1 MNCNVPLK
9 KLKETARLEKLIK
22 QNAPEEKILKQSQKL
37 DRYVLIQYKQMNK
50 YNNKQQKKLVGSL
63 LSSFL
68 IFLHRYIIT
77 R

>member
-1 MNCNVPLK
+1 MNCKIPLK

-50 YNNKQQKKLVGSL
+50 YNNKQQKKLVG
-63 LSSFL
+63 
-68 IFLHRYIIT
+68 
-77 R
+77 